1 MLHILGDKMIKLKLK
16 TALCFLASITL
27 FCSCLWV
34 IAYPEV
40 LAQNDLNTSFA
51 IIMYHHI
58 SEDENMA
65 GDYVITPQMF
75 ENDLKYLKDNGYKT
89 ITVRNLYAINDNQR
103 KLDPKSIMITF
114 DDGQE
119 SFYKY
124 AFPLLKKYG
133 FTAVFSVIGKYTE
146 MYSNIN
152 DHNVK
157 YSHVTWKQIKEMDQ
171 SGIVEFGNHSYDM
184 HTNNGVGRIG
194 VTQKSGESDANYKTA
209 IEDDIKAY
217 NELFEKKVGYIPNIY
232 TYPYGRFSKKT
243 EQIIKENGFYAAFT
257 CYEKRVVPKANN
269 DWLYNL
275 GRYNRTAKKTTESFF
290 KSISVV

>member
-1 MLHILGDKMIKLKLK
+1 MIKFKLK
-16 TALCFLASITL
+16 TISVFLASLTL

-40 LAQNDLNTSFA
+40 LAENDLNTSFA
-51 IIMYHHI
+51 VIMYHHI
-58 SEDENMA
+58 SEDKNTV

-75 ENDLKYLKDNGYKT
+75 ENDLKYLKEKGYKS

-103 KLDPKSIMITF
+103 KLEPKSIMITF

-133 FTAVFSVIGKYTE
+133 FSAVFSVIGKYTE

-157 YSHVTWKQIKEMDQ
+157 YSHVTWQQIKEMDQ
-171 SGIVEFGNHSYDM
+171 SGMVEFGNHSYDM
-184 HTNNGVGRIG
+184 HTNNSVGRVG
-194 VTQKSGESDANYKTA
+194 VTQKAGESDEHYKVA
-209 IEDDIKAY
+209 IENDIKTY
-217 NELFEKKVGYIPNIY
+217 NELFKKNVGYIPNIY

-243 EQIIKENGFYAAFT
+243 AQVIKENGFYAAFT
-257 CYEKRVVPKANN
+257 CYEKRVAPNASD

-275 GRYNRTAKKTTESFF
+275 GRYNRSGKKTTESFF